1 MPFLD
6 KICKSPTGV
15 VKMEEMT
22 DYFNIKE
29 NNVGELVSGLLILK
43 DQGNSYRLNPDFKKD
58 AIRVLPQ
65 LKKFAYDRLVMQR
78 NKSKQIEILTADQKT
93 EKQLQFCKNCGD
105 RPLNQQYAAELG
117 RKKCDICGEQAFE
130 LRQINR

>member
-43 DQGNSYRLNPDFKKD
+43 D
-58 AIRVLPQ
+58 
-65 LKKFAYDRLVMQR
+65 
-78 NKSKQIEILTADQKT
+78 
-93 EKQLQFCKNCGD
+93 
-105 RPLNQQYAAELG
+105 
-117 RKKCDICGEQAFE
+117 
-130 LRQINR
+130 